1 MGTVSSR
8 YTRSLYES
16 CVKRGADETR
26 LRQAIGGGPNP
37 FGNPARRFSNE
48 AVLDMLH
55 LAERLTGDTAM
66 GVYAG
71 SDFRPTTF
79 MDVGMAL
86 TAASC
91 LREAL
96 AVNEQYQ
103 ALTQQLGK
111 THLSVTGQGA
121 TITWRPYINDAER
134 MRPSTEAAFAGYAIF
149 GRWLTWLYDKEAAG
163 MQFRHARPPHADL
176 CDEVFGCEVIYSA
189 PLDVMELD
197 PELVDMPLPQANPD
211 LLKSL
216 CARLDKA
223 LAALYEP
230 LSATQEVFHYVQ
242 SELERGAPALAG
254 VAAALGYSERTLR
267 RRLAREDTSFRTV
280 VETARK
286 DACDIFLRERKKSI
300 AEIAQALGY
309 SEQSAFT
316 RAFKSWYG
324 KPPSAYVRAP

>member
-1 MGTVSSR
+1 MGTVSSH
-8 YTRSLYES
+8 YMRSFYDS
-16 CVKRGADETR
+16 CVKRGADAER
-26 LRQAIGGGPNP
+26 LLRVIGDDPAP
-37 FGNPARRFSNE
+37 FANPARRFSNE
-48 AVLDMLH
+48 TVLEMLH
-55 LAERLTGDTAM
+55 LAEEITGDTAM

-71 SDFRPTTF
+71 GDFRPTTF
-79 MDVGMAL
+79 MDVGMAVMS
-86 TAASC
+86 TGS

-96 AVNEQYQ
+96 SINEKYQ

-111 THLSVTGQGA
+111 THLTVTDDSA
-121 TITWRPYINDAER
+121 TITWRPYIDDPER

-149 GRWLTWLYDKEAAG
+149 GRWLTWLYDKEVASLH
-163 MQFRHARPPHADL
+163 FRHARPPHAAQ
-176 CDEVFGCEVIYSA
+176 CDELFGCDVRYGA

-197 PELVDMPLPQANPD
+197 PSLVDMPLPQANPD
-211 LLKSL
+211 LLTML

-223 LAALYEP
+223 LAALYQP
-230 LSATQEVFHYVQ
+230 MSAEEEVFQCVQ
-242 SELERGAPALAG
+242 SELERGAPSLTT

-267 RRLAREDTSFRTV
+267 RRLAREGTGFRTI
-280 VETARK
+280 VEAARK
-286 DACDIFLRERKKSI
+286 DACELFLRERKKSI